1 MQSAFN
7 FVFYSDSLWRFWYKK
22 DMGLNLPLTSNYTL
36 NIWITS
42 SFTEIT
48 IKKLRIQ
55 VFGNRDCIKMRWV
68 ITLISQLSWC
78 SNKVMCVCVCV
89 KELLKLLF
97 PINCYPFSFTV
108 IILTAMIIYC
118 VWSSVVAETTH
129 INTKEPIVCNSSQSC
144 AQCLFISDLTLAKV
158 WVFTQWKLANT
169 TNQHSLPWAGW

>member
-7 FVFYSDSLWRFWYKK
+7 FVFYSDSLWRFWYQK

-89 KELLKLLF
+89 CVCKRAFKTLVPNKLLSILIYSYYINSHDNLLCMELSGGRNHSYKHQGANCVQLF
-97 PINCYPFSFTV
+97 PILCSVSF
-108 IILTAMIIYC
+108 
-118 VWSSVVAETTH
+118 H
-129 INTKEPIVCNSSQSC
+129 
-144 AQCLFISDLTLAKV
+144 
-158 WVFTQWKLANT
+158 
-169 TNQHSLPWAGW
+169 